1 MAKILEQ
8 FTPSAGEI
16 KDLRELIFLNL
27 INDSN
32 INDLFTILVGQKNGG
47 KAGVISSSL
56 MGKTDEGCGAN
67 YDESAISG
75 SEQTWDIQRWSIKE
89 KICYE
94 QVEGTIAEY
103 ALRSGVNVGDLTGT
117 ELMSVVVEPLLKK
130 GIEELIMRLAFFG
143 NKSITSADLKGG
155 VSTAHFNTIDG
166 VWKRVFDGVAAGN
179 ITRTTIDANAKTTI
193 AAQKSAIRTAGVASK
208 LIEGLIEDAPL
219 KLQQSE
225 KKLIIT
231 SALWNAWRNDV
242 RRENKGSEGQWESLF
257 GGVRK
262 GEIDGI
268 TTYVVPFL
276 DEIIQNYEVNK
287 TNSGA
292 YNMPYRAILT
302 TKENNLLLGTDNDE
316 LSVNEIDVFYD
327 RSDEYTKIKAKDT
340 LGAMILSN
348 ELIHV
353 AY

>member
-1 MAKILEQ
+1 MAFLEQ

-16 KDLRELIFLNL
+16 KDLRELLFLN
-27 INDSN
+27 IIKDSN
-32 INDLFTILVGQKNGG
+32 INDLFTFLVGQKNGE
-47 KAGVISSSL
+47 KAGIINPKL
-56 MGKTDEGCGAN
+56 MGKTDEGCGDS
-67 YDESAISG
+67 YDESAIDG
-75 SEQTWDIQRWSIKE
+75 DEQEWEIKRWTIKE
-89 KICYE
+89 KICYDK
-94 QVEGTIAEY
+94 VEGTIAEY
-103 ALRSGVNVGDLTGT
+103 ALRNGVDVGDLTGT
-117 ELMSVVVEPLLKK
+117 PVIDAVVEPMLKK
-130 GIEELIMRLAFFG
+130 GIEDLIMRLAFFG
-143 NKSITSADLKGG
+143 NKSITSADLKGD
-155 VSTAHFNTIDG
+155 VTVDNFNTIDG

-179 ITRTTIDANAKTTI
+179 ITRTTIEANAKTTI

-208 LIEGLIEDAPL
+208 IIEDLMDDAPL

-231 SALWNAWRNDV
+231 QALWNAWRNDV

-262 GEIDGI
+262 GEIDGV

-302 TKENNLLLGTDNDE
+302 TKENNLLLGTDNRE
-316 LSVNEIDVFYD
+316 QNINNIDVFFD
-327 RSDEYTKIKAKDT
+327 RSDDYTKIKAKDT

>member
-1 MAKILEQ
+1 MANILEQ
-8 FTPSAGEI
+8 FTPSSHEI
-16 KDLRELIFLNL
+16 DKLSELIFLEVL
-27 INDSN
+27 NDGN
-32 INDLFTILVGQKNGG
+32 INELFTFLIGQENGKKVGI
-47 KAGVISSSL
+47 VTPTL
-56 MGKTDEGCGAN
+56 MGKSDGGCGDSYEDN
-67 YDESAISG
+67 PIEG
-75 SEQTWDIQRWSIKE
+75 SEQEWEIKRWSIRR
-89 KICYE
+89 KICYKDI
-94 QVEGTIAEY
+94 EGTIAEY
-103 ALRSGVNVGDLTGT
+103 ALRNGVNVGDLTGT
-117 ELMSVVVEPLLKK
+117 ALIDSVVEPLLKK
-130 GIEELIMRLAFFG
+130 GIETLIMRLAFFG
-143 NKSITSADLKGG
+143 NKSITSADIKGDAA
-155 VSTAHFNTIDG
+155 VDNFNTIDG

-193 AAQKSAIRTAGVASK
+193 AAQKTAIRTAGVASK
-208 LIEGLIEDAPL
+208 IIEDLMDDAPL

-231 SALWNAWRNDV
+231 KALWNAWRNDI

-262 GEIDGI
+262 GEIDGV

-302 TKENNLLLGTDNDE
+302 TKENNLLLGTSNK
-316 LSVNEIDVFYD
+316 SQGVNEIDIFFD
-327 RSDEYTKIKAKDT
+327 RSDDYTKIKAKDT

>member
-1 MAKILEQ
+1 MAFLEN

-16 KDLRELIFLNL
+16 KDLRELVFLNV

-32 INDLFTILVGQKNGG
+32 INDLFTFLVGQKNGG
-47 KAGVISSSL
+47 KVGIITPSL
-56 MGKTDEGCGAN
+56 MGKTDEGCGDS
-67 YDESAISG
+67 YDESDLDG
-75 SEQTWDIQRWSIKE
+75 GEQEWEIKRWSIKE
-89 KICYE
+89 KICYDKI
-94 QVEGTIAEY
+94 EGTIAEY
-103 ALRSGVNVGDLTGT
+103 ALRNGVNVGDLTGT
-117 ELMSVVVEPLLKK
+117 DVMSVVVEPRLKK
-130 GIEELIMRLAFFG
+130 GIENLIMRLAFFG
-143 NKSITSADLKGG
+143 NKSITSAELKGN
-155 VSTAHFNTIDG
+155 VNVANFNTIDG
-166 VWKRVFDGVAAGN
+166 VWKRIFDGVAAGT
-179 ITRTTIDANAKTTI
+179 ISRTTVDANAKTTI
-193 AAQKSAIRTAGVASK
+193 AAQKTAIRTAGVASK
-208 LIEGLIEDAPL
+208 LIEDLMDDAPL

-231 SALWNAWRNDV
+231 KALWNAWRNDI

-257 GGVRK
+257 NGVRK
-262 GEIDGI
+262 GEIDGV

-302 TKENNLLLGTDNDE
+302 TKENNLLLGTDNRE
-316 LSVNEIDVFYD
+316 QSISNIDVFYD
-327 RSDEYTKIKAKDT
+327 RSDDYTKIKAKDT

>member
-1 MAKILEQ
+1 MALLEQ

-16 KDLRELIFLNL
+16 KDLRELLFLYL
-27 INDSN
+27 TNDSN
-32 INDLFTILVGQKNGG
+32 INDLFTILLGQKNGG
-47 KAGVISSSL
+47 KAGVITSSL

-67 YDESAISG
+67 YDDIDIDG
-75 SEQTWDIQRWSIKE
+75 SEQTWDIQRWSIKDR
-89 KICYE
+89 ICYE

-117 ELMSVVVEPLLKK
+117 ALMEVIVEPRLKK

-143 NKSITSADLKGG
+143 NKSITSADIKGDAK
-155 VSTAHFNTIDG
+155 VAHFNTIDG
-166 VWKRVFDGVAAGN
+166 VWKRVFDGVAAGK
-179 ITRTTIDANAKTTI
+179 ITRTTVDANAKTTI
-193 AAQKSAIRTAGVASK
+193 AAQKTAIRTAGVASK
-208 LIEGLIEDAPL
+208 LIEDLIDDAPL

-225 KKLIIT
+225 KKIIMT
-231 SALWNAWRNDV
+231 LGLWNAWKNDIK
-242 RRENKGSEGQWESLF
+242 RENKGSEGQWDSLF

-302 TKENNLLLGTDNDE
+302 TKDNNLLLGTDNKE
-316 LSVNEIDVFYD
+316 LSINEIDVFYD

>member
-1 MAKILEQ
+1 MAILEN

-16 KDLRELIFLNL
+16 KDLRELVFLNI

-32 INDLFTILVGQKNGG
+32 INDLFTFLVGQKNGG
-47 KAGVISSSL
+47 KVGIITPSL
-56 MGKTDEGCGAN
+56 MGKTDEGCGDS
-67 YDESAISG
+67 YDESVIDG
-75 SEQTWDIQRWSIKE
+75 SEQEWEIKRWSIRE
-89 KICYE
+89 KICYD
-94 QVEGTIAEY
+94 QIEGTIAEY
-103 ALRSGVNVGDLTGT
+103 ALRNGVNVGDLTGT
-117 ELMSVVVEPLLKK
+117 DVMSVVVEPMLKK
-130 GIEELIMRLAFFG
+130 GIEDLIMRLAFFG
-143 NKSITSADLKGG
+143 NKSITSAELKGN
-155 VSTAHFNTIDG
+155 VDVANFNTIDG
-166 VWKRVFDGVAAGN
+166 VWKRVFDGVAAGT
-179 ITRTTIDANAKTTI
+179 ISRTTVDANAKTTI

-208 LIEGLIEDAPL
+208 LIEDILDDAPL

-231 SALWNAWRNDV
+231 KALWNAWRNDV

-262 GEIDGI
+262 GEIDGV

-302 TKENNLLLGTDNDE
+302 TKDNNLLLGTDNRE
-316 LSVNEIDVFYD
+316 QSINNIDVFYD
-327 RSDEYTKIKAKDT
+327 RSDDYTKIKAKDT

>member
-1 MAKILEQ
+1 MAFLEQ

-16 KDLRELIFLNL
+16 KDLRELLFLNI

-32 INDLFTILVGQKNGG
+32 INDLFTFLVGQKNGG
-47 KAGVISSSL
+47 KAGVITPSL
-56 MGKTDEGCGAN
+56 MGKTDEGCGDS
-67 YDESAISG
+67 YDESAING

-89 KICYE
+89 KICYD
-94 QVEGTIAEY
+94 QIEGTIAEY
-103 ALRSGVNVGDLTGT
+103 ALRNGVNVGDLTGT
-117 ELMSVVVEPLLKK
+117 DIMTIVVEPMLKK
-130 GIEELIMRLAFFG
+130 GIEDLIMRLAFFG
-143 NKSITSADLKGG
+143 NKSIASADLKGD
-155 VSTAHFNTIDG
+155 VTVANFNTIDG
-166 VWKRVFDGVAAGN
+166 VWKRVFDGVAAGS
-179 ITRTTIDANAKTTI
+179 ISRTTIEANAKTTI

-208 LIEGLIEDAPL
+208 LIEDLIEDAPL

-231 SALWNAWRNDV
+231 QALWNAWRNDI

-262 GEIDGI
+262 GEIDGV

-287 TNSGA
+287 TNGQA

-302 TKENNLLLGTDNDE
+302 TKENNLLLGTDNRE
-316 LSVNEIDVFYD
+316 QNINNIDVFFD
-327 RSDEYTKIKAKDT
+327 RSDDYTKIKAKDT